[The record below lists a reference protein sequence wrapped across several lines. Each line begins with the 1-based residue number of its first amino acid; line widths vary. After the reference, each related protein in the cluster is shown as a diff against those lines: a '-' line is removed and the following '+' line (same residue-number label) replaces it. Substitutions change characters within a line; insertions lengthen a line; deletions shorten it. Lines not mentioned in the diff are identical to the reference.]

1 MATSSDP
8 GIENQAAQALVRLSA
23 GVLPVWARHL
33 ATSRVQSESA
43 VVEMMQAF
51 ADIGPHIH
59 RAERQSLQIT
69 QALSQSDGGVTGLAS
84 ACDQAMAPLLQG
96 GQLPEGAADAIA
108 RVLQMVHA
116 AVQALENIAKPF
128 NHETQMVAAQV
139 ERMYVGFQYQDRI
152 SQMMALL
159 EGDIARLQTVVNGQ
173 EAVIPEVQSWL
184 ADLESHYAMTEQRQD
199 HSGSAGSGNSAA
211 DSNETTFF

>member
-1 MATSSDP
+1 MATFSDP
-8 GIENQAAQALVRLSA
+8 RLENQAAQALVRLSA

-33 ATSRVQSESA
+33 ATSRLQSEAA
-43 VVEMMQAF
+43 VIEMMQAF

-59 RAERQSLQIT
+59 KAERQSLQIT
-69 QALSQSDGGVTGLAS
+69 QALSQSDGGVTGLAI
-84 ACDQAMAPLLQG
+84 ACNQAMAPLLQS
-96 GQLPEGAADAIA
+96 GQLPAGASAAIA
-108 RVLQMVHA
+108 HVLQMVHA
-116 AVQALENIAKPF
+116 AVQALEDIAKPF

-173 EAVIPEVQSWL
+173 EPLIPELSSWL
-184 ADLESHYAMTEQRQD
+184 ADLESHYAMAEQRQN
-199 HSGSAGSGNSAA
+199 HSSVAGASDA

>member
-1 MATSSDP
+1 MATFSDP
-8 GIENQAAQALVRLSA
+8 RLENQAAQALVRLSA

-33 ATSRVQSESA
+33 ATSRLQSEAA
-43 VVEMMQAF
+43 VIEMMQAF

-59 RAERQSLQIT
+59 KAERQSLQIT
-69 QALSQSDGGVTGLAS
+69 QALSQSDGGVTGLAI
-84 ACDQAMAPLLQG
+84 ACNQAMAPLLQS
-96 GQLPEGAADAIA
+96 GQLPAGASAAIA
-108 RVLQMVHA
+108 HVLHMVHA
-116 AVQALENIAKPF
+116 AVQALEDIAKPF

-173 EAVIPEVQSWL
+173 EPLIPELSSWL
-184 ADLESHYAMTEQRQD
+184 ADLESHYAMAEQRQN
-199 HSGSAGSGNSAA
+199 HSSVAGASDA